1 MNKKYECEFTTIENL
16 RSELGSLYDGEK
28 HGSGYFVTT
37 FEDIKENELSIS
49 IFDVL
54 DSLEAFEITEKDIYN
69 SDEEEYEEMDI
80 EEYFEK
86 GLDEGWLV
94 ENGCDNTYNWNSPIS
109 HHINFEIYHNIEE
122 GNYIV
127 RFRVHCGYC
136 DVRVGYSDWIYLE
149 FSWEN
154 EFLEVLMEE
163 CSKSIDVE
171 MDGKQYYVT
180 IEVLSD
186 EIRLESY
193 DEENGYEDIYGDDRD
208 EILEEMINRDLV
220 SW

>member
-1 MNKKYECEFTTIENL
+1 MNKNYETERTTIEGL
-16 RSELGSLYDGEK
+16 RSELGSLYDGKK
-28 HGSGYFVTT
+28 HGRGYFVTT

-80 EEYFEK
+80 EEYWDK
-86 GLDEGWLV
+86 GTDEGWLT
-94 ENGCDNTYNWNSPIS
+94 ECCADNTYNWNSPIS
-109 HHINFEIYHNIEE
+109 HHINFEIYYNDE
-122 GNYIV
+122 GSYIV

-136 DVRVGYSDWIYLE
+136 DVRVGYSDWVYLE
-149 FSWEN
+149 CNSDYD
-154 EFLEVLMEE
+154 FLEALME
-163 CSKSIDVE
+163 CGKSIDVE

-193 DEENGYEDIYGDDRD
+193 ENEEYEEIYGDDKD
-208 EILEEMINRDLV
+208 TILEEMINRELIM
-220 SW
+220 W

>member
-1 MNKKYECEFTTIENL
+1 MNKNFETERTTIEGL
-16 RSELGSLYDGEK
+16 RSELGSLYDGK
-28 HGSGYFVTT
+28 KRGTGYFVTT

-54 DSLEAFEITEKDIYN
+54 DSLEAFEIIEKEIYN
-69 SDEEEYEEMDI
+69 CDEEEYEEMDI
-80 EEYFEK
+80 EEYWDK
-86 GLDEGWLV
+86 GTDEGWLT
-94 ENGCDNTYNWNSPIS
+94 ECCADNTYNWNSPIS

-136 DVRVGYSDWIYLE
+136 DVRVGYSDWVYLE
-149 FSWEN
+149 CNSDYD
-154 EFLEVLMEE
+154 FLEALMECGKWIE
-163 CSKSIDVE
+163 VE
-171 MDGKQYYVT
+171 MDGKTYYVT

-193 DEENGYEDIYGDDRD
+193 ENEEYEEIFGDDRD
-208 EILEEMINRDLV
+208 TILEEMINRDLI

>member
-1 MNKKYECEFTTIENL
+1 MFGYTTIENL
-16 RSELGSLYDGEK
+16 KKEFGEMIGK
-28 HGSGYFVTT
+28 EVGYGYFRHTESDV
-37 FEDIKENELSIS
+37 KENELIIS

-54 DSLEAFEITEKDIYN
+54 DELECFEVTEKTIWDSEI
-69 SDEEEYEEMDI
+69 EEYEEMDM

-86 GLDEGWLV
+86 GLEEGFLT
-94 ENGCDNTYNWNSPIS
+94 ECGADNTYNWNSPIS

-136 DVRVGYSDWIYLE
+136 DVRVGYSDWVYLE
-149 FSWEN
+149 CNSDYD
-154 EFLEVLMEE
+154 FLEALMECGKWIE
-163 CSKSIDVE
+163 VE

-193 DEENGYEDIYGDDRD
+193 ENEEYEEIYGDDRD
-208 EILEEMINRDLV
+208 TILEEMISRDLI

>member
-1 MNKKYECEFTTIENL
+1 MFGYTTIENL
-16 RSELGSLYDGEK
+16 KKEFREMIGKEVGY
-28 HGSGYFVTT
+28 GYFRHTESDV
-37 FEDIKENELSIS
+37 EENELTIS

-54 DSLEAFEITEKDIYN
+54 DSLEAFEITKKEMYDNK
-69 SDEEEYEEMDI
+69 EEEYFEYDI

-86 GLDEGWLV
+86 GLDEGFLI
-94 ENGCDNTYNWNSPIS
+94 ECGADNSYNWNSPIS
-109 HHINFEIYHNIEE
+109 HHINFEIYHNNEE
-122 GNYIV
+122 GNYLI
-127 RFRVHCGYC
+127 RFRVHRYG
-136 DVRVGYSDWIYLE
+136 DVRYNYSDWVYLE

>member
-1 MNKKYECEFTTIENL
+1 MFGYTTIENL
-16 RSELGSLYDGEK
+16 KKEFREMIGKEVGY
-28 HGSGYFVTT
+28 GYFRHTESDV
-37 FEDIKENELSIS
+37 EENELTIS

-54 DSLEAFEITEKDIYN
+54 DSLEAFEITKKEMYDNK
-69 SDEEEYEEMDI
+69 EEEYFEYDI

-94 ENGCDNTYNWNSPIS
+94 EKCSDNSYNWNSPMS
-109 HHINFEIYHNIEE
+109 HHINFEIYYNDE
-122 GNYIV
+122 GSYIV
-127 RFRVHCGYC
+127 RFRIHRYG
-136 DVRVGYSDWIYLE
+136 DVRCNYSDWCYLE

-154 EFLEVLMEE
+154 EFLERLLES
-163 CSKSIDVE
+163 SKSIDVE

>member
-1 MNKKYECEFTTIENL
+1 MNKNYETERTTIEGL
-16 RSELGSLYDGEK
+16 RSELGSLYDGKK
-28 HGSGYFVTT
+28 HGRGYFVTT

-69 SDEEEYEEMDI
+69 SDEEEDEEMDI

-94 ENGCDNTYNWNSPIS
+94 ENCADNTYNWNSPIS

-136 DVRVGYSDWIYLE
+136 DVRVGYSDWVYLE
-149 FSWEN
+149 CNSDYD
-154 EFLEVLMEE
+154 FLEALMCGKWIE
-163 CSKSIDVE
+163 VE
-171 MDGKQYYVT
+171 MDGKQYYIS
-180 IEVLSD
+180 IEVTSD

-193 DEENGYEDIYGDDRD
+193 ENEEYEEIYGDDRD
-208 EILEEMINRDLV
+208 TILEEMINRDLI

>member
-1 MNKKYECEFTTIENL
+1 MFGYTTIENL
-16 RSELGSLYDGEK
+16 KKEFREMIGKEVGY
-28 HGSGYFVTT
+28 GYFRHTESDV
-37 FEDIKENELSIS
+37 EENELTIS

-54 DSLEAFEITEKDIYN
+54 DSLEAFEITKKEMYDNK
-69 SDEEEYEEMDI
+69 EEEYFEYDI

-94 ENGCDNTYNWNSPIS
+94 EKCSDNSYNWNSPIS
-109 HHINFEIYHNIEE
+109 HHINFEIYHNDE
-122 GNYIV
+122 GSYIV
-127 RFRVHCGYC
+127 RFRIHRYG
-136 DVRVGYSDWIYLE
+136 DVRCNYSDWCCLE
-149 FSWEN
+149 FSWED

>member
-1 MNKKYECEFTTIENL
+1 MFGYTTIENL
-16 RSELGSLYDGEK
+16 KKEFGEMIGK
-28 HGSGYFVTT
+28 EVGYGYFRHIESDV
-37 FEDIKENELSIS
+37 EENELTIS

-54 DSLEAFEITEKDIYN
+54 DSLEQFEITKKEIYD
-69 SDEEEYEEMDI
+69 SEEEEYFEYDI

-94 ENGCDNTYNWNSPIS
+94 ENCADNTYNWNSPIS
-109 HHINFEIYHNIEE
+109 HHINFEIYHNIDE

-136 DVRVGYSDWIYLE
+136 DVRVGYSDWVYLE
-149 FSWEN
+149 CNSDYD
-154 EFLEVLMEE
+154 FLEALMECGKWIE
-163 CSKSIDVE
+163 VE
-171 MDGKQYYVT
+171 MDGKTYCIS

-193 DEENGYEDIYGDDRD
+193 ENEEYEEIYGDDRD
-208 EILEEMINRDLV
+208 TILEEMISRDLI

>member
-54 DSLEAFEITEKDIYN
+54 DNLEAFEITKKEMYD
-69 SDEEEYEEMDI
+69 SEEEEYFEYDI

-136 DVRVGYSDWIYLE
+136 DVRVGYSDWVYLE
-149 FSWEN
+149 CNSDYD
-154 EFLEVLMEE
+154 FLEALMECGKWIE
-163 CSKSIDVE
+163 VK
-171 MDGKQYYVT
+171 MDGKTYCIS
-180 IEVLSD
+180 IEVTSD

-193 DEENGYEDIYGDDRD
+193 ENEEYEEIYGDDKD
-208 EILEEMINRDLV
+208 TILEEMINRELIM
-220 SW
+220 W

>member
-1 MNKKYECEFTTIENL
+1 MFGYTTIENL
-16 RSELGSLYDGEK
+16 KKEFGEMIGK
-28 HGSGYFVTT
+28 EVGYGYFRHTESDV
-37 FEDIKENELSIS
+37 KENELIIS

-54 DSLEAFEITEKDIYN
+54 DELECFEVTEKTIWDSEI
-69 SDEEEYEEMDI
+69 EEEVEMDI

-86 GLDEGWLV
+86 GLDEGFLT
-94 ENGCDNTYNWNSPIS
+94 ECGADNSYNWNSPMS
-109 HHINFEIYHNIEE
+109 HHINFEIYYNDE
-122 GNYIV
+122 GSYIV
-127 RFRVHCGYC
+127 RFRIHRYG
-136 DVRVGYSDWIYLE
+136 DVRCNYSDWCCLE
-149 FSWEN
+149 FSWED

-163 CSKSIDVE
+163 CSKCIDVE

-208 EILEEMINRDLV
+208 TILEKMINRELII
-220 SW
+220 W

>member
-1 MNKKYECEFTTIENL
+1 MIGKEVGY
-16 RSELGSLYDGEK
+16 
-28 HGSGYFVTT
+28 GYFRHTESDV
-37 FEDIKENELSIS
+37 EENELTIS

-69 SDEEEYEEMDI
+69 SDEEEYEEMDM

-94 ENGCDNTYNWNSPIS
+94 ENCADNTYNCNSPIS

-136 DVRVGYSDWIYLE
+136 DVRVGYSDWVYLE
-149 FSWEN
+149 CNSDYD
-154 EFLEVLMEE
+154 FLEALMECGKWIE
-163 CSKSIDVE
+163 VE
-171 MDGKQYYVT
+171 MDGKTYCIS

-193 DEENGYEDIYGDDRD
+193 ENEEYEEIYGDDRD
-208 EILEEMINRDLV
+208 TILEKMINRDLI

>member
-1 MNKKYECEFTTIENL
+1 MNKNYETERTTIENL
-16 RSELGSLYDGEK
+16 RSELGSLYDGK
-28 HGSGYFVTT
+28 KRGTGYFVTT

-69 SDEEEYEEMDI
+69 SDEEEYEEVDI

-86 GLDEGWLV
+86 GLDEGWLT
-94 ENGCDNTYNWNSPIS
+94 ECCADNSFNWNSPIS
-109 HHINFEIYHNIEE
+109 HHINFEIYHNDE
-122 GNYIV
+122 GSYIV

-136 DVRVGYSDWIYLE
+136 DVRVGYTSWCYLE

-154 EFLEVLMEE
+154 EFLEQLLE
-163 CSKSIDVE
+163 CSKYIEVE
-171 MDGKQYYVT
+171 MEGKQYCIS

-193 DEENGYEDIYGDDRD
+193 ENEEYEEIYGDDRD
-208 EILEEMINRDLV
+208 TILEEMINRDLIM
-220 SW
+220 W

>member
-1 MNKKYECEFTTIENL
+1 MFGYTTIENL
-16 RSELGSLYDGEK
+16 KKEFREMIGKEVGY
-28 HGSGYFVTT
+28 GYFRHTESDV
-37 FEDIKENELSIS
+37 EENELTIS

-54 DSLEAFEITEKDIYN
+54 DSLEAFEITKKEMYDNK
-69 SDEEEYEEMDI
+69 EEEYFEYDI

-94 ENGCDNTYNWNSPIS
+94 EKCSDNSYNWNSPMS
-109 HHINFEIYHNIEE
+109 HHINFEIYYNDE
-122 GNYIV
+122 GSYIV
-127 RFRVHCGYC
+127 RFRIHRYG
-136 DVRVGYSDWIYLE
+136 DVRCNYSDWCCLE
-149 FSWEN
+149 FSWED

-163 CSKSIDVE
+163 CSKCIDVE

-193 DEENGYEDIYGDDRD
+193 DEENGYEDIYGADRD
-208 EILEEMINRDLV
+208 TILEKMIDRELI

>member
-1 MNKKYECEFTTIENL
+1 MNKNYETERTTIENL

-86 GLDEGWLV
+86 SLDEGFLT
-94 ENGCDNTYNWNSPIS
+94 ECCADNSYNWNSPIS
-109 HHINFEIYHNIEE
+109 HHINFEIYHNLEE
-122 GNYIV
+122 ANYIV
-127 RFRVHCGYC
+127 RLRVHCGYC
-136 DVRVGYSDWIYLE
+136 DVRVGYSDWVYLE

-163 CSKSIDVE
+163 CSKCIDVE

-193 DEENGYEDIYGDDRD
+193 ENEEYEEIYGDDKD
-208 EILEEMINRDLV
+208 TILEEMINRELIM
-220 SW
+220 W

>member
-1 MNKKYECEFTTIENL
+1 MNKNYETERTTIEGL
-16 RSELGSLYDGEK
+16 KKELSSLYDGKK
-28 HGSGYFVTT
+28 HGRGYFVTT

-54 DSLEAFEITEKDIYN
+54 DSLEAFEITKKEMYD
-69 SDEEEYEEMDI
+69 SEEEEYFEYDI

-86 GLDEGWLV
+86 GLEEGFLT
-94 ENGCDNTYNWNSPIS
+94 ECGTDNTYNWNSPIS
-109 HHINFEIYHNIEE
+109 HHINFEIYHNLDE

-136 DVRVGYSDWIYLE
+136 DVRVGYSDWVYLE
-149 FSWEN
+149 CNSDYD
-154 EFLEVLMEE
+154 FLEALMECGKWIE
-163 CSKSIDVE
+163 VE
-171 MDGKQYYVT
+171 MDGKTYYVT
-180 IEVLSD
+180 IEVISD

-193 DEENGYEDIYGDDRD
+193 ENEEYEEIYGDDRD
-208 EILEEMINRDLV
+208 TILEEMISRDLI

>member
-1 MNKKYECEFTTIENL
+1 MFGYTTIENL
-16 RSELGSLYDGEK
+16 RSELSSLYNGTEY
-28 HGSGYFVTT
+28 GSGYFKTT

-54 DSLEAFEITEKDIYN
+54 DSLEAFEIIKKEMYD
-69 SDEEEYEEMDI
+69 SEEEGYFEYDI

-109 HHINFEIYHNIEE
+109 HHINFEIYHNIDE

-136 DVRVGYSDWIYLE
+136 DVRVGYSDWVYLE
-149 FSWEN
+149 CNSDYD
-154 EFLEVLMEE
+154 FLEALME
-163 CSKSIDVE
+163 C
-171 MDGKQYYVT
+171 GKW
-180 IEVLSD
+180 IEVEYKLYID
-186 EIRLESY
+186 EIVEALLENMDNIDIFD
-193 DEENGYEDIYGDDRD
+193 DELQDMLDKIREKK
-208 EILEEMINRDLV
+208 EE
-220 SW
+220 

>member
-1 MNKKYECEFTTIENL
+1 MNKNYETERTIIEGL
-16 RSELGSLYDGEK
+16 RKELSSLYDGEK

-54 DSLEAFEITEKDIYN
+54 DSLEQFEITKKEMYD
-69 SDEEEYEEMDI
+69 SEEEEYFEYDI

-136 DVRVGYSDWIYLE
+136 DVRVGYSDWVYLE
-149 FSWEN
+149 CNSDYD
-154 EFLEVLMEE
+154 FLEALMECGKWIE
-163 CSKSIDVE
+163 VE
-171 MDGKQYYVT
+171 MDGKTYCIS
-180 IEVLSD
+180 IEVTSD

-193 DEENGYEDIYGDDRD
+193 ENEEYEEIYGDDKD
-208 EILEEMINRDLV
+208 TILEKMINRELIM
-220 SW
+220 W

>member
-1 MNKKYECEFTTIENL
+1 MFGYTTIENL
-16 RSELGSLYDGEK
+16 KKEFGEMIGK
-28 HGSGYFVTT
+28 EVGYGYFRHT
-37 FEDIKENELSIS
+37 ESDIKENELSIS

-54 DSLEAFEITEKDIYN
+54 DSLEAFEITKKDIYN

-80 EEYFEK
+80 EEYWDK
-86 GLDEGWLV
+86 GTDEGWLT
-94 ENGCDNTYNWNSPIS
+94 ECCADNTYNWNSPIS
-109 HHINFEIYHNIEE
+109 HHINFEIYHNIDE

-136 DVRVGYSDWIYLE
+136 DVRVGYSDWVYLE
-149 FSWEN
+149 VNSDYD
-154 EFLEVLMEE
+154 FLEALMEVCKYIE
-163 CSKSIDVE
+163 VE

-193 DEENGYEDIYGDDRD
+193 KNEAYEEIYGDEKD
-208 EILEEMINRDLV
+208 EILEEMINRDLIM
-220 SW
+220 W

>member
-1 MNKKYECEFTTIENL
+1 MNKNYETERTTIEGL
-16 RSELGSLYDGEK
+16 RSELGSLYDGK
-28 HGSGYFVTT
+28 KRGTGYFVTT

-86 GLDEGWLV
+86 GLDEGFLI
-94 ENGCDNTYNWNSPIS
+94 ECGADNSYNWNSPIS
-109 HHINFEIYHNIEE
+109 HHINFEIYHDIE
-122 GNYIV
+122 GSYIV
-127 RFRVHCGYC
+127 RFRVHRYG
-136 DVRVGYSDWIYLE
+136 DVRCNYTDWVYLE
-149 FSWEN
+149 FSWED

-163 CSKSIDVE
+163 CSKCIDVE

-208 EILEEMINRDLV
+208 TILEKMISRDLI

>member
-1 MNKKYECEFTTIENL
+1 MNKNYETERTTIENL
-16 RSELGSLYDGEK
+16 RSELGSLYDGKK
-28 HGSGYFVTT
+28 HGRGYFVTT

-109 HHINFEIYHNIEE
+109 HHINFEIYHNIDE

-136 DVRVGYSDWIYLE
+136 DVRVGYSDWVYLE
-149 FSWEN
+149 CNSDYD
-154 EFLEVLMEE
+154 FLEALMCGKWIE
-163 CSKSIDVE
+163 VE
-171 MDGKQYYVT
+171 MDGKQYYIS
-180 IEVLSD
+180 IEVTSD

-193 DEENGYEDIYGDDRD
+193 ENEEYEEIYREDRD
-208 EILEEMINRDLV
+208 TILEEMISRDLI

>member
-1 MNKKYECEFTTIENL
+1 MNKNYETERTTIEGL

-54 DSLEAFEITEKDIYN
+54 DNLEAFEITKKEMYD
-69 SDEEEYEEMDI
+69 SEEEEYFEYDI

-136 DVRVGYSDWIYLE
+136 DVRVGYSDWVYLE
-149 FSWEN
+149 CNSDYD
-154 EFLEVLMEE
+154 FLEALMECGKWIE
-163 CSKSIDVE
+163 VK
-171 MDGKQYYVT
+171 MDGKTYCIS
-180 IEVLSD
+180 IEVTSD

-193 DEENGYEDIYGDDRD
+193 ENEEYEEIYGDDKD
-208 EILEEMINRDLV
+208 TILEEIINRELIM
-220 SW
+220 W

>member
-1 MNKKYECEFTTIENL
+1 MFGYTTIENL
-16 RSELGSLYDGEK
+16 KKEFREMIGKEVGY
-28 HGSGYFVTT
+28 GYFRHTESDV
-37 FEDIKENELSIS
+37 EENELTIS

-54 DSLEAFEITEKDIYN
+54 DSLEAFEITKKEMYDNK
-69 SDEEEYEEMDI
+69 EEEYFEYDI

-86 GLDEGWLV
+86 GLDEGFLI
-94 ENGCDNTYNWNSPIS
+94 ECGADNSYNWNSPIS
-109 HHINFEIYHNIEE
+109 HHINFEIYHDIE
-122 GNYIV
+122 GSYIV
-127 RFRVHCGYC
+127 RFRVHRYG
-136 DVRVGYSDWIYLE
+136 DVRCNYTDWVYLE
-149 FSWEN
+149 FSWED

-163 CSKSIDVE
+163 CSKCIDVE

-208 EILEEMINRDLV
+208 TILEKMISRDLI

>member
-1 MNKKYECEFTTIENL
+1 MFGYTTIENL
-16 RSELGSLYDGEK
+16 KKEFGEMIGK
-28 HGSGYFVTT
+28 EVGYGYFRHTESDV
-37 FEDIKENELSIS
+37 EENELTIS

-54 DSLEAFEITEKDIYN
+54 DSLEAFEITKKEMYD
-69 SDEEEYEEMDI
+69 SEEEEYFEYDM

-86 GLDEGWLV
+86 GLEEGFLT
-94 ENGCDNTYNWNSPIS
+94 ECGADNTYNWNSPIS
-109 HHINFEIYHNIEE
+109 HHINFEIYHNIDE

-136 DVRVGYSDWIYLE
+136 DVRVGYSDWVYLE
-149 FSWEN
+149 CNSDYD
-154 EFLEVLMEE
+154 FLEALMECGKWIE
-163 CSKSIDVE
+163 VE

-193 DEENGYEDIYGDDRD
+193 ENEEYNEIFGDEKD
-208 EILEEMINRDLV
+208 EILEKMEELELIM
-220 SW
+220 W

>member
-1 MNKKYECEFTTIENL
+1 MFGYTTIENL
-16 RSELGSLYDGEK
+16 KKEFREMIGKEVGY
-28 HGSGYFVTT
+28 GYFRHTESDV
-37 FEDIKENELSIS
+37 EENELTIS

-54 DSLEAFEITEKDIYN
+54 DSLEAFEITKKEMYDNK
-69 SDEEEYEEMDI
+69 EEEYFEYDI

-86 GLDEGWLV
+86 GLDEGFLI
-94 ENGCDNTYNWNSPIS
+94 ECGADNSYNWNSPIS
-109 HHINFEIYHNIEE
+109 HHINFEIYHDIE
-122 GNYIV
+122 GSYIV
-127 RFRVHCGYC
+127 RFRVHRYG
-136 DVRVGYSDWIYLE
+136 DVRCNYTDWVYLE
-149 FSWEN
+149 FSWED